1 MGKIRYDGFAK
12 TRCCSHTSQLQSFQ
26 AKLMRLSTLSYE
38 NGLYTAT
45 LCHVGGGSVP
55 G

>member
-12 TRCCSHTSQLQSFQ
+12 TRCCSHTSQLPLQSFQ

-38 NGLYTAT
+38 NGF
-45 LCHVGGGSVP
+45 
-55 G
+55 